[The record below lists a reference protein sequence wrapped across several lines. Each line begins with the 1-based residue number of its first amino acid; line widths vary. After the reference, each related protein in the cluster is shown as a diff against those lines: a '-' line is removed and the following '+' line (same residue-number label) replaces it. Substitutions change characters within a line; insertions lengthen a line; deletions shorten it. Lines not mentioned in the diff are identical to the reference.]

1 MLWNL
6 FLLVVYSM
14 AAYLRLHHENEV
26 RLGNKPLP
34 IPKRIKLQTI
44 DGNPY
49 EQKLRDTNFW
59 QWLVVFAMTF
69 LVGFNYLVLEPAFR
83 LGWTVSLIIIVFLIV
98 VTIYYTLVMREL
110 WLSAERAGTKN
121 TNSI

>member
-1 MLWNL
+1 
-6 FLLVVYSM
+6 M

-49 EQKLRDTNFW
+49 EQKLRDTNFR
-59 QWLVVFAMTF
+59 QWLVLFAMTF
-69 LVGFNYLVLEPAFR
+69 LVGFNYLVLEPASNR
-83 LGWTVSLIIIVFLIV
+83 GWTISLVVAVILVV
-98 VTIYYTLVMREL
+98 VTIYYMVVMREL
-110 WLSAERAGTKN
+110 WLSAERAGTKD